1 MSSMSTT
8 LTRANTTVCGP
19 TGMLSAI
26 ESGALEENAIVTVTT
41 IQASIIEENPKFA
54 VDTL

>member
-1 MSSMSTT
+1 MSTT

-41 IQASIIEENPKFA
+41 IPASIIEENPKFA